1 VTGPSLDEVIETE
14 SGTVTRAVPDE
25 SQMPHVIVER
35 QEQKEAVRAVL
46 RTLSPKHQ
54 AVLAL
59 VDLEGMDYEEAAR
72 TVGCPLGTLKSRV
85 ARARDAF
92 AAQYRRYLQGTLMLE
107 GAPGGGRKGR
117 G

>member
-1 VTGPSLDEVIETE
+1 MVWEAGSATTPP
-14 SGTVTRAVPDE
+14 TR
-25 SQMPHVIVER
+25 
-35 QEQKEAVRAVL
+35 L

-59 VDLEGMDYEEAAR
+59 VDLQGMDYEEAAR

-92 AAQYRRYLQGTLMLE
+92 AAQFRRYQQGTIRVDRP
-107 GAPGGGRKGR
+107 ASD
-117 G
+117 